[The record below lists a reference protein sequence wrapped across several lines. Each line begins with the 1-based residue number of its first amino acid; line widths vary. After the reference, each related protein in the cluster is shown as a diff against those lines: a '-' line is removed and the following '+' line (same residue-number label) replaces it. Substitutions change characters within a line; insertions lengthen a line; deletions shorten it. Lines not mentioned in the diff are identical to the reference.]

1 MRNLSHSFTPREPS
15 AAAIF
20 RAGLPDIRRGRIV
33 TASSEPD
40 SWKHKPIAIVE
51 RIARERRAG
60 LRQ

>member
-1 MRNLSHSFTPREPS
+1 MRNLSHSFAPREPS

-20 RAGLPDIRRGRIV
+20 RAGLPDFNRGRIV

-40 SWKHKPIAIVE
+40 SWKHKPVAIVE

-60 LRQ
+60 VRP

>member
-51 RIARERRAG
+51 RIARERRAEV
-60 LRQ
+60 RP